1 VNRREKEKS
10 LNFTIMTDQFD
21 YESFKQ
27 RAIKGLYEGK
37 PLTGEN
43 GLFAPLLK
51 HFLETALEGEMDG
64 HLSQTRHTEQN
75 RRNGKTTKTVKSSAG
90 LLDLTTPR
98 DRSGTYQPQLV
109 PKRQTVL
116 TPQLEQKVLS
126 LYSVGTSYSDITQH
140 LQEMYGYALSDS
152 ELTAI
157 TDKVIP
163 AMREWQNRPLESL
176 YTLVW
181 LDGIYYK
188 VRFEGKVVTRVLY
201 SVIGLNL
208 SGKKQILG
216 IYTAES
222 ESAKF
227 WLSVLTDL
235 KQRGVEDLL
244 VTCVDGLKGFDT
256 AINSVFPAAT
266 VQLCIVHQL
275 RNSFRFV
282 PDKML
287 KDFANDLKTVYQAP
301 NREQGMENLLLVQ
314 EKWGST
320 YPKAVQPWLEKWDLL
335 SPFFDYPAPIRKVMY
350 TTNMVEAYHRQLR
363 KVTKTKGAFSSDVS
377 LQKLVYL
384 TIQNLQ
390 VKWET
395 TTYNWKEIINQFSII
410 FEERIKP
417 HRFD

>member
-1 VNRREKEKS
+1 MEGKRKIS

-21 YESFKQ
+21 FESFKQ
-27 RAIKGLYEGK
+27 AAIKGLYEGK
-37 PLTGEN
+37 CLTGEN

-51 HFLETALEGEMDG
+51 HFLESALEGEMDG
-64 HLSQTRHTEQN
+64 HLGQTRHAEQN

-98 DRSGTYQPQLV
+98 DRSGTYQPQIV
-109 PKRQTVL
+109 PKRQLVL

-126 LYSVGTSYSDITQH
+126 LYSTGNSYSDISQH
-140 LQEMYGYALSDS
+140 LLEMYGYSLSDS

-188 VRFEGKVVTRVLY
+188 VRSEGKVATRVLY
-201 SVIGLNL
+201 SVIGLSL
-208 SGKKQILG
+208 GGKKQVLG

-235 KQRGVEDLL
+235 KQRGVDDLL
-244 VTCVDGLKGFDT
+244 VSCIDGLKGFDT
-256 AINSVFPAAT
+256 AIASVFPAAT

-282 PDKML
+282 PDKLL
-287 KDFANDLKTVYQAP
+287 KDFARDLKTVYQAP
-301 NREQGMENLLLVQ
+301 NREQGLENLLSVAD
-314 EKWGST
+314 KWGEA
-320 YPKAVQPWLEKWDLL
+320 YPKAVQPWRDKWELL
-335 SPFFDYPAPIRKVMY
+335 SPFFDYPAAIRKVMY
-350 TTNMVEAYHRQLR
+350 TTNTVEAYHRQLR
-363 KVTKTKGAFSSDVS
+363 KVTKTKGAFSSDLA

-384 TIQNLQ
+384 TIQNLHT
-390 VKWET
+390 KWET

>member
-1 VNRREKEKS
+1 
-10 LNFTIMTDQFD
+10 MTDQFD
-21 YESFKQ
+21 YEAFKQ
-27 RAIKGLYEGK
+27 AAIKGLYEGK

-51 HFLETALEGEMDG
+51 HFLESALEGEMDN
-64 HLSQTRHTEQN
+64 HLTQTRQLEQN
-75 RRNGKTTKTVKSSAG
+75 RRNGKTTKTVKSNAG
-90 LLDLTTPR
+90 LIELQTPR
-98 DRSGTYQPQLV
+98 DRTGSYQPQLI
-109 PKRQTVL
+109 PKRQVVL
-116 TPQLEQKVLS
+116 TAQLEQKILS
-126 LYSVGTSYSDITQH
+126 LYGLGNSYADISHH
-140 LQEMYGYALSDS
+140 LQELYGYSLSDS

-157 TDKVIP
+157 TDKVLP

-176 YTLVW
+176 YVLVW

-188 VRFEGKVVTRVLY
+188 VRHEGKVVTRVLY
-201 SVIGLNL
+201 SVIGLTL
-208 SGKKQILG
+208 SGKKQVLG

-244 VTCVDGLKGFDT
+244 ITCVDGLKGFDK
-256 AINSVFPAAT
+256 AIETVFPYAT

-275 RNSFRFV
+275 RNSFRFI
-282 PDKML
+282 PDKHL
-287 KDFANDLKTVYQAP
+287 KDFVQAIKTVYQAAD
-301 NREQGMENLLLVQ
+301 RDQGMENLLLVQ
-314 EKWGST
+314 QAWGT
-320 YPKAVQPWLEKWDLL
+320 RYPKAIQPWIEKWELL
-335 SPFFDYPAPIRKVMY
+335 APFFDYPAPIRKVMY
-350 TTNMVEAYHRQLR
+350 TTNTVEGYHRQLR
-363 KVTKTKGAFSSDVS
+363 KVTKTKGAFSSDVA

-390 VKWET
+390 IKWEK
-395 TTYNWKEIINQFSII
+395 TTYNWKEVINQFSII

>member
-1 VNRREKEKS
+1 
-10 LNFTIMTDQFD
+10 MTDQFD

-27 RAIKGLYEGK
+27 AAIKGLYEGK
-37 PLTGEN
+37 PLTGQN

-51 HFLETALEGEMDG
+51 HFLESALEGEMDG
-64 HLSQTRHTEQN
+64 HLSQTRQTEQN
-75 RRNGKTTKTVKSSAG
+75 RRNGKTSKIVKSSAG

-98 DRSGTYQPQLV
+98 DRSGTYQPQIV
-109 PKRQTVL
+109 PKRQVVL

-126 LYSVGTSYSDITQH
+126 LYSVGNSYSDISQH
-140 LQEMYGYALSDS
+140 LLEMYGYSLSDS

-176 YTLVW
+176 YVLVW

-188 VRFEGKVVTRVLY
+188 VRQEGKVVTRVLY
-201 SVIGLNL
+201 SVIGLTL
-208 SGKKQILG
+208 SGKKQVLG

-222 ESAKF
+222 ESARF

-244 VTCVDGLKGFDT
+244 ITCVDGLKGFDT
-256 AINSVFPAAT
+256 AIASVFPAAT

-275 RNSFRFV
+275 RNSFRFI
-282 PDKML
+282 PDKVM
-287 KDFANDLKTVYQAP
+287 KDFVQDIKTVYQAP
-301 NREQGMENLLLVQ
+301 DRAQGMENLLIVQ
-314 EKWGST
+314 AKWGKQ
-320 YPKAVQPWLEKWDLL
+320 YPQAVQPWLEKWELL
-335 SPFFDYPAPIRKVMY
+335 SPFFDYPAAVRKVMY
-350 TTNMVEAYHRQLR
+350 TTNTVEGYHRQLR
-363 KVTKTKGAFSSDVS
+363 KVTKTKGAFSSDVA

-390 VKWET
+390 IKWET
-395 TTYNWKEIINQFSII
+395 TTYNWKEIINQLTVI

>member
-256 AINSVFPAAT
+256 AINSVFP
-266 VQLCIVHQL
+266 
-275 RNSFRFV
+275 
-282 PDKML
+282 DKML

>member
-1 VNRREKEKS
+1 
-10 LNFTIMTDQFD
+10 
-21 YESFKQ
+21 
-27 RAIKGLYEGK
+27 
-37 PLTGEN
+37 
-43 GLFAPLLK
+43 
-51 HFLETALEGEMDG
+51 
-64 HLSQTRHTEQN
+64 
-75 RRNGKTTKTVKSSAG
+75 
-90 LLDLTTPR
+90 LTTPR
-98 DRSGTYQPQLV
+98 DRSGSYQPQIV
-109 PKRQTVL
+109 PKRQLVL

-126 LYSVGTSYSDITQH
+126 LYSMGNSYADISQH

-176 YTLVW
+176 YGLVW

-188 VRFEGKVVTRVLY
+188 VRHEGKVVTRVLY
-201 SVIGLNL
+201 SVIGLTL
-208 SGKKQILG
+208 SGKKQVLG

-235 KQRGVEDLL
+235 KQRGVDDLL
-244 VTCVDGLKGFDT
+244 ITCVDGLKGFDT
-256 AINSVFPAAT
+256 AIFNVFPAAT

-282 PDKML
+282 PDKLL
-287 KDFANDLKTVYQAP
+287 KDFARDLKTVYQAP

-314 EKWGST
+314 EKWGSA
-320 YPKAVQPWLEKWDLL
+320 YPKAVQPWLEKWELL
-335 SPFFDYPAPIRKVMY
+335 SPFFDYPPAIRKVMY
-350 TTNMVEAYHRQLR
+350 TTNTVEGYHRQLR
-363 KVTKTKGAFSSDVS
+363 KVTKTKGAFSSDVA

-390 VKWET
+390 IKWET
-395 TTYNWKEIINQFSII
+395 TTYNWKEVINQFSII
-410 FEERIKP
+410 FEERIKLY
-417 HRFD
+417 RFD